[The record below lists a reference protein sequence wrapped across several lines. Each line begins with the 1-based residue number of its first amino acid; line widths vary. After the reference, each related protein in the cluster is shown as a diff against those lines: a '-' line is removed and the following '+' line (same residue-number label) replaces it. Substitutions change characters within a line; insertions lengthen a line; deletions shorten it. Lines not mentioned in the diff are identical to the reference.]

1 MSEYHRLDFNKLS
14 FSNDVISYEEVLE
27 NATPLK
33 ITNDIISG
41 LNKVTVTKAEKDYD
55 NKCVKLEIFC

>member
-14 FSNDVISYEEVLE
+14 FSNDVISYEEALE

-41 LNKVTVTKAEKDYD
+41 QKSNSNKSREG
-55 NKCVKLEIFC
+55 LW